1 MIKETQYLFQK
12 EHRLDLLKHFRRQVR
27 YVEKHIVFFIR
38 APALFLK
45 RTSLFSPNVPCKTL
59 CPCMNVLLHLNPLI
73 LLRNV
78 VRDSCSFFP
87 FLVLTCGEVS
97 VAMSYE
103 YLLYF
108 SGIF

>member
-1 MIKETQYLFQK
+1 
-12 EHRLDLLKHFRRQVR
+12 
-27 YVEKHIVFFIR
+27 
-38 APALFLK
+38 
-45 RTSLFSPNVPCKTL
+45 
-59 CPCMNVLLHLNPLI
+59 MNVLLHLNPLI

-78 VRDSCSFFP
+78 VRDSCSYFP

-108 SGIF
+108 SGIFWQCVPSEALAFIAAKLLISYPVELFL